1 MSERPL
7 NILISGAGV
16 AGASLA
22 LLLARQPGFQMQ
34 PIITLIERSPVPR
47 ITGQSID
54 IRGPAVDMIKKLG
67 WEQEIKARHTTEE
80 GLAFKNGKGKTAAYL
95 PASGDAKAQSA
106 TSEYEILRGELTE
119 LLLDGVKESKEKGAH
134 VQVVYGETIKSVEN
148 RADGTGVDV
157 QFARGKL
164 EDQRYDVVVAA
175 DGIGSPT
182 RGFIF
187 GKEDNSAHVFPS
199 GLYLGFY
206 SIPRIPGD
214 DQLWHW
220 ATFPPGLAI
229 HLRPHR
235 SGKTMGVY
243 LSICNAKKERNPDL
257 EAIVHADVAQQ
268 KQYLRQRFESSVC
281 TWQVKRFMDGLDAAD
296 DFYMTHWCQVRTPQW
311 AKGRYVTLGDA
322 AFATMGI
329 GTSLAMAGAYCIAG
343 ELSKVTSSEQVP
355 QALQSYE
362 REYMPYVKTQNVD
375 FALFPQLAN
384 PQSAWGNW
392 VLHTIVGLFAALR
405 FQQLVTWIM
414 SRNEK
419 EEWKL
424 PEYGW

>member
-1 MSERPL
+1 MSEQPL
-7 NILISGAGV
+7 SILISGAGV

-22 LLLARQPGFQMQ
+22 LMLARQPGFKMQ
-34 PIITLIERSPVPR
+34 PAITLIERSPTPR
-47 ITGQSID
+47 LTGQSVD

-67 WEQEIKARHTTEE
+67 WEQEIKSRHTTEE
-80 GLAFKNGKGKTAAYL
+80 GLALKNAKGKTVGYF
-95 PASGDAKAQSA
+95 PASGDANAQSA

-119 LLLDGVKESKEKGAH
+119 MLLDGVNESKEKGAN
-134 VQVVYGETIKSVEN
+134 VQIVYGETIQSMEDRV
-148 RADGTGVDV
+148 DGTGVDV
-157 QFARGKL
+157 HFARGKL

-187 GKEDNSAHVFPS
+187 GKDDKSTHVRPS

-206 SIPRIPGD
+206 SIPRIPED
-214 DQLWHW
+214 DQVWHW

-235 SGKTMGVY
+235 NGKTMGVY
-243 LSICNAKKERNPDL
+243 LSICNAKKERDPDL
-257 EAIVHADVAQQ
+257 EAIVHADVSTQ
-268 KQYLRQRFESSVC
+268 KQYLRQRFQSSVC
-281 TWQVKRFMDGLDAAD
+281 TWQVKRFLDGLDAAD

-311 AKGRYVTLGDA
+311 AKGRCVTLGDA

-329 GTSLAMAGAYCIAG
+329 GTSLAMSGAYCIAG
-343 ELSKVTSSEQVP
+343 ELSKITSSDQVS

-362 REYMPYVKTQNVD
+362 SLYRKFVESQDMD
-375 FALFPQLAN
+375 LALFPQLMN

-392 VLHTIVGLFAALR
+392 ILHTVARLLAAAKIQSLIA
-405 FQQLVTWIM
+405 WIFGGDD
-414 SRNEK
+414 SK
-419 EEWKL
+419 GWKL